1 MTCPHVKSLA
11 TALLSHGCKVGL
23 ACYQRCLSDILLK
36 VLTEIQAARNAGGNS
51 RRKSENLIVH
61 HSRDT
66 PEKQWDVLGLR
77 WVHPGGRTESSL
89 I

>member
-1 MTCPHVKSLA
+1 MTHFWKTVSKSGDVVFG
-11 TALLSHGCKVGL
+11 SFV
-23 ACYQRCLSDILLK
+23 
-36 VLTEIQAARNAGGNS
+36 S

-89 I
+89 IVAREVKTCQLEQGEAGETH